1 MIAIT
6 GANGHLGQLVVE
18 RLLKEIPANQIIA
31 AVRTPENASHF
42 AKIGVQVRK
51 ADYTRPETLRTA
63 LDGVKRLLLISASEV
78 GRRFKL
84 HKAVI
89 DAAVKK
95 GVELFVYTSLLRAD
109 SSKLFLAGEH
119 RQTEEYLQA
128 SGLPLVVLR
137 NGWYLENHTSAV
149 EKAIENGA
157 LIGSSNRGRFASAS
171 RADYAAA
178 AVAVLTQPVSGSKI
192 YELAGDQSFS
202 MEELASEVSKQIG
215 RDIPY
220 RNLSGNEYAAVLLAA
235 GLPQMTV
242 DVIVDADRKAIQGGL
257 DSTSRDLS
265 TLIARPTTTLPEAVR
280 STLRA
285 PQRHP
290 ESQPSAPSPIRR

>member
-6 GANGHLGQLVVE
+6 GANGHLGLLVVE

-31 AVRTPENASHF
+31 AVRAPENASHF

-109 SSKLFLAGEH
+109 SSELFLAGEH

-149 EKAIENGA
+149 
-157 LIGSSNRGRFASAS
+157 
-171 RADYAAA
+171 
-178 AVAVLTQPVSGSKI
+178 
-192 YELAGDQSFS
+192 
-202 MEELASEVSKQIG
+202 
-215 RDIPY
+215 
-220 RNLSGNEYAAVLLAA
+220 
-235 GLPQMTV
+235 
-242 DVIVDADRKAIQGGL
+242 DVIIDADRKAIQGGL

-265 TLIARPTTTLPEAVR
+265 TLIARPTTTLAEAVR
-280 STLRA
+280 NTLPA

-290 ESQPSAPSPIRR
+290 ESQPSAPSPRTP